1 MSEQGHSWDLG
12 IGLHCCGAFT
22 DMVII
27 IIIIII
33 TTTIIVIILIFIIFI
48 IFIIITIILI
58 FITIIVVKV
67 ITITLMTIIIALS
80 LSAGTAG
87 ERQSEQSRTFF
98 FLHVWKFLQK
108 FIMSIHRHI
117 QRREIFQ
124 NQKIRPRFHRHIKF

>member
-27 IIIIII
+27 IIIII
-33 TTTIIVIILIFIIFI
+33 TTIIVIILIFIIFI
-48 IFIIITIILI
+48 IITIILI
-58 FITIIVVKV
+58 FIIIIVVKV
-67 ITITLMTIIIALS
+67 INITLMNIIIALS

-87 ERQSEQSRTFF
+87 KRQSEQSRTFF
-98 FLHVWKFLQK
+98 FLHVWEFLQK

-117 QRREIFQ
+117 QCMEIFQ